1 MKKNWKHLAAGGAA
15 AAVLTGILAVPTLAA
30 TGSQM
35 ARLDYQNMKVELDG
49 QTLNLR
55 DSQGNAVE
63 PFTINGTTYLPLAAI
78 GQALGLNVAW
88 DGATNTVILTS
99 GGTASSGTGT
109 QGETTDIGVE
119 RAKSIA
125 LNHAG
130 LSASDVTFVR
140 SVLEY
145 DNGRAEYEV
154 EFWKDNVEYDYEIDA
169 STGNILSADRDI
181 EGYTIPQQSQSSNDI
196 GVEQAKTIALN
207 HAGVSASNASFVF
220 AQLDYENGRRVY
232 EVEFYSGSTEYDYE
246 IDAADGSVLSYDY
259 DAERYTPQQ
268 SQTSNDIGVEQAKTV
283 ALNHAGVAASDAV
296 FVHAKLDYDD
306 GRRVYEVEFYSGSTE
321 YDYEI
326 DAASGDVLSYDY
338 DAERYTL
345 QQPQTGSLLSEARV
359 KEIVE
364 ARAGTTGTYRE
375 FKLER
380 DDGRTVYEG
389 ELRSGWT
396 EYEFTVDAYSGD
408 ILEWSVDR

>member
-232 EVEFYSGSTEYDYE
+232 EVEFYSGNTEYDYE

-259 DAERYTPQQ
+259 DAERYTSQQ
-268 SQTSNDIGVEQAKTV
+268 PQTSNDIGVEQAKTI
-283 ALNHAGVAASDAV
+283 ALNHAGVAASYTV

-306 GRRVYEVEFYSGSTE
+306 GRRVYEVEFYSGSRE

-326 DAASGDVLSYDY
+326 DAASGDILSYDY

>member
-306 GRRVYEVEFYSGSTE
+306 GRRVYEVEFYSGSRE

-326 DAASGDVLSYDY
+326 DAASGDILSYDY

-408 ILEWSVDR
+408 ILEWSVDL

>member
-1 MKKNWKHLAAGGAA
+1 M
-15 AAVLTGILAVPTLAA
+15 
-30 TGSQM
+30 
-35 ARLDYQNMKVELDG
+35 
-49 QTLNLR
+49 
-55 DSQGNAVE
+55 
-63 PFTINGTTYLPLAAI
+63 
-78 GQALGLNVAW
+78 
-88 DGATNTVILTS
+88 
-99 GGTASSGTGT
+99 
-109 QGETTDIGVE
+109 
-119 RAKSIA
+119 
-125 LNHAG
+125 
-130 LSASDVTFVR
+130 
-140 SVLEY
+140 
-145 DNGRAEYEV
+145 
-154 EFWKDNVEYDYEIDA
+154 
-169 STGNILSADRDI
+169 
-181 EGYTIPQQSQSSNDI
+181 
-196 GVEQAKTIALN
+196 EQAKTIALN

-232 EVEFYSGSTEYDYE
+232 EVEFYSGNTEYDYE

-259 DAERYTPQQ
+259 DAERYTSQQ
-268 SQTSNDIGVEQAKTV
+268 PQTSNDIGVEQAKTI

-306 GRRVYEVEFYSGSTE
+306 GRRVYEVEFYSGSRE

-326 DAASGDVLSYDY
+326 DAASGDILSYDY

>member
-306 GRRVYEVEFYSGSTE
+306 GRRVYEVEFYSGSRE

-326 DAASGDVLSYDY
+326 DAASGDILSYDY